1 MKANIDGDGDVDST
15 PLSATIQFF
24 LRTWERGAAAFASTR
39 AAGSLVHLAQPT
51 LW

>member
-1 MKANIDGDGDVDST
+1 MKANIDGDGDIDST

-24 LRTWERGAAAFASTR
+24 LRTWERGAAAFASKR
-39 AAGSLVHLAQPT
+39 AAGSLIHRTQRT